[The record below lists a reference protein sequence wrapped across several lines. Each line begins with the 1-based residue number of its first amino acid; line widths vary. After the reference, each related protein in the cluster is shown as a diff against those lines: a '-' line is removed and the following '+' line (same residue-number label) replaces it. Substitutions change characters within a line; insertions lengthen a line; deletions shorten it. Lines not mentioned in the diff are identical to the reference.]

1 MDSKKKGM
9 NHSRACQI
17 LELRREHLSKESIKK
32 QYRYKALAHHP
43 DKNLDVDST
52 AKFVEIKEAYEYLLN
67 YYDDSS
73 DDEEICFNESSNAS
87 YEWTLFTFLKNIVQH
102 EHKSG
107 ILNTILQKIST
118 SCEDGAIETLR
129 SMDKQLFMKT
139 VDILKKYEPV
149 FHFQGG
155 FMNKLDG
162 LVKERQQND
171 EIIFLHPTL
180 DDLFENRLYRLTVN
194 DHIYIVPLWHHELV
208 YDQSGN
214 DIYVNCIPTL
224 PSNVTIDSKNNIN
237 VSLRYSIQEIWG
249 KDAIDIGICDRPIEF
264 STAHLRVMA
273 HQTLVLQ
280 NGIPRINTEH
290 VYDVEKRGSISLDI
304 TLDFENDI

>member
-1 MDSKKKGM
+1 MDSRKKGM
-9 NHSRACQI
+9 NYNRACHL
-17 LELRREHLSKESIKK
+17 LELTRENLSKDSIKK

-43 DKNLDVDST
+43 DKNPDANST
-52 AKFVEIKEAYEYLLN
+52 EKFIEINEAYEYLLN

-73 DDEEICFNESSNAS
+73 DDDEMYSTESSNMS

-118 SCEDGAIETLR
+118 SCEVTAIETLR

-139 VDILKKYEPV
+139 VDILKKYELV

-155 FMNKLDG
+155 FMDKLDV
-162 LVKERQQND
+162 LVKERQKND

-214 DIYVNCIPTL
+214 DIYINCIPKL

-249 KDAIDIGICDRPIEF
+249 KDMIDIEICDRPIEF
-264 STAHLRVMA
+264 SPAHLRFIA

-280 NGIPRINTEH
+280 NGIPRINTEK
-290 VYDVEKRGSISLDI
+290 VYDVEKRGTISLDI
-304 TLDFENDI
+304 TLDLEK